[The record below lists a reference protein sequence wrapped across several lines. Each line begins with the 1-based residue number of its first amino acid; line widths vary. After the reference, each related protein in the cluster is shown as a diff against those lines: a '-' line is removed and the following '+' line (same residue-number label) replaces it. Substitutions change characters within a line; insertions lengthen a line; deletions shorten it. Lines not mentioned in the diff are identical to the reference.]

1 MGSHPFWPKN
11 TVKNIDKCNSL
22 NTSDSSWTEEIFHN
36 VLSNLDD
43 LSCDE
48 ADKLQEHTEVSENSQ
63 HALTSANTEGMKTQD
78 NESSLKGDGETNDC
92 SERTL

>member
-36 VLSNLDD
+36 VLGNFDE
-43 LSCDE
+43 LSCE
-48 ADKLQEHTEVSENSQ
+48 EGDKSQEHAEVFESSV
-63 HALTSANTEGMKTQD
+63 HALTSANTEETKTHD
-78 NESSLKGDGETNDC
+78 NESSHKGDGENNEL